1 LLWAEVREGLN
12 VFLVIAGLLGLGHL
26 LTSAV
31 GYGFLVSGPRERGGL
46 GLAIATASV
55 AAFHLILTILLATT
69 QTQTVWGDQY
79 FSVRW
84 SSFVTEGNEL
94 GDLIYTL
101 CAAPRGWSPGGRA
114 VLAVFANLAEVAL
127 VVLFLLTLR
136 AAARSARD
144 PRRARTAMQAVIA
157 NSVAAGALVLV
168 AVLFGLLFMAVRTEK
183 GGMVAVDS
191 LYHLVVYL
199 TQIAVALWTTLVIK
213 AVKDGIDYR
222 PD

>member
-1 LLWAEVREGLN
+1 MVLVRLLFWAEVREGLN

-69 QTQTVWGDQY
+69 QTQTIWGDQY
-79 FSVRW
+79 VSVRW

-94 GDLIYTL
+94 GDLIYFL
-101 CAAPRGWSPGGRA
+101 IGVAPRGWSPGGRA

-127 VVLFLLTLR
+127 VVLFLVTLR
-136 AAARSARD
+136 SAARNARD
-144 PRRARTAMQAVIA
+144 PRRARAAMQAVIA
-157 NSVAAGALVLV
+157 NSVAAGALLL
-168 AVLFGLLFMAVRTEK
+168 AAILFGLLFLAVRTEK
-183 GGMVAVDS
+183 GGMAAVDTS
-191 LYHLVVYL
+191 
-199 TQIAVALWTTLVIK
+199 TTW
-213 AVKDGIDYR
+213 
-222 PD
+222 PST